1 MSGGS
6 NIAGASAGRHIRK
19 RGNRPTSRSAANI
32 WEISPLTG
40 SMQVGKYDDSPT
52 DMKRQTSKFSV
63 SANWAYSYGFYD
75 SGAGIGD
82 LTNHDQSY
90 VYVTPDVSNWMGWLT
105 RQDGAMAT
113 APFHRFVL
121 PGSHDAGTYGL
132 DALWH
137 IADNAAFIGLLFGLL
152 GLAVAQMSKSA
163 VVEIAQNFAVT
174 QKDDVKTQ
182 LDMGARYFDFRPGT
196 CAPGIFLDGIYHQHA
211 VIPGVS
217 YELFLKD
224 MLAWLVA
231 HPTEIAVLCV
241 GFAGFSADSMKPSYD
256 TLNGI
261 MTNALKAAP
270 SITVT
275 DQRDFRTSY
284 ADLIKYSKR
293 LFVLYAPETGAPITA
308 TKYDSYN
315 GDVYATTKSSNII
328 GALNGM
334 SKAGQAGFDYT
345 VLQLQGTASTASKAI
360 AGTIA
365 NASKSGSPLMSTK
378 AAFDRTT
385 YPWVIANARKNLG
398 DGQVIV
404 LLNDFVDNAL
414 AINAMKT
421 MSPKFFG

>member
-1 MSGGS
+1 
-6 NIAGASAGRHIRK
+6 
-19 RGNRPTSRSAANI
+19 
-32 WEISPLTG
+32 
-40 SMQVGKYDDSPT
+40 
-52 DMKRQTSKFSV
+52 
-63 SANWAYSYGFYD
+63 
-75 SGAGIGD
+75 
-82 LTNHDQSY
+82 
-90 VYVTPDVSNWMGWLT
+90 
-105 RQDGAMAT
+105 
-113 APFHRFVL
+113 
-121 PGSHDAGTYGL
+121 
-132 DALWH
+132 
-137 IADNAAFIGLLFGLL
+137 
-152 GLAVAQMSKSA
+152 
-163 VVEIAQNFAVT
+163 
-174 QKDDVKTQ
+174 
-182 LDMGARYFDFRPGT
+182 MGARYFDFRPGT

-224 MLAWLVA
+224 MLAWLAA

-261 MTNALKAAP
+261 LTNALKAAP

-275 DQRDFRTSY
+275 NHHDFRASY
-284 ADLIKYSKR
+284 ADLIKYNKR
-293 LFVLYAPETGAPITA
+293 LFVLYAPETGAPVTA
-308 TKYDSYN
+308 KKYDCYN

-334 SKAGQAGFDYT
+334 TKSGQAGYDYT

-378 AAFDRTT
+378 AAFDSAT

-398 DGQVIV
+398 DAQVIV

-414 AINAMKT
+414 AMHAMKT